1 MISQIF
7 MAKSAMFALQ
17 RQMQVIT
24 NNISNSQTIGF
35 KRRRVEMES
44 LFPLVL
50 ERSISEFDEV
60 TTGAGRKRK
69 KYIEYGQGV
78 SIVGISKNFATG
90 TIEVTNQQLDVA
102 IQGKGL
108 FQFRLPDGRFAYGR
122 AGNFH
127 MDSDGNLLNQDGHP
141 LEPAIRIPRNV
152 TEVIINEEGRV
163 FARVNDEP
171 QPTEVGQILLA
182 NFPNDDGLKDI
193 GQTLFVET
201 EASGEPTFE
210 VPAKS
215 GMGELKQRSLE
226 FSNVNII
233 EEMMK
238 MLITQRTFELIVKA
252 MNSSDAMLKVAS
264 DLK

>member
-7 MAKSAMFALQ
+7 MAKSAMFVFQ

-35 KRRRVEMES
+35 KRSRVEAES

-50 ERSISEFDEV
+50 ERSLSEFDEV
-60 TTGAGRKRK
+60 TTGVGRKRK

-78 SIVGISKNFATG
+78 RISAVTRNFTTG
-90 TIEVTNQQLDVA
+90 TIEVTNQQLDLA
-102 IQGKGL
+102 IQGRGL
-108 FQFRLPDGRFAYGR
+108 FQFRLPDGRFGYGR
-122 AGNFH
+122 AGNLH
-127 MDSDGNLLNQDGHP
+127 MDQDGNLLNPSGHP

-182 NFPNDDGLKDI
+182 NFPNENGLKGI
-193 GQTLFVET
+193 GQTMYAET
-201 EASGEPTFE
+201 AGSGEPTFE
-210 VPAKS
+210 VP
-215 GMGELKQRSLE
+215 GRNGIGEIKQRALE
-226 FSNVNII
+226 FSNVNVI

-238 MLITQRTFELIVKA
+238 MLVTQRSFELITKA